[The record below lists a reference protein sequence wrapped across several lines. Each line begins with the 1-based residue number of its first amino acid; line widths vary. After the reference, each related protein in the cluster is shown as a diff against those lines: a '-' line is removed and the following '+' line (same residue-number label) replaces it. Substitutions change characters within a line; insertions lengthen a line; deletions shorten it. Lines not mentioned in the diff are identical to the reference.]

1 MAFEPCDVLVPEAG
15 SAVNGECGTIEV
27 PLDYTDVSGDS
38 GQIAMFRVP
47 ARSEDPIGSLLLNP
61 GGPGYPGIEFA
72 ASAAAAWANN
82 PVTGRFDI
90 VGFDPRGTGATV
102 PAVDCFTD
110 AEREVDATAAS
121 QLTRPDSPPLV
132 EACADSVGGVDVL
145 AHLGTRDVARDL
157 DVIRAVLGDEKLTY
171 AGVSYG
177 TRLGAVYAEM
187 FPQNVRALVL
197 DGAMNPRT
205 GTLERRQDQWA
216 GMQRAFDELAAFCV
230 EQGDCPL
237 GDDIEGTTAAYQAL
251 VQPLQDEPVA
261 AGDGRELTFVAAHDG
276 VVTGLYSQAVWPA
289 VVAGLRELAEGRGE
303 TLLSLRDLYHGRSPN
318 GSYDDAAE
326 ATSVI
331 NCLDEE
337 RFSGEDQVEL
347 VEKAFAAAPIF
358 DTGRP
363 VEAGPDWC
371 EGWPVEPT
379 LGYPYASDI
388 EGLPATL
395 TVSVTGDALTPH
407 EGGISLADTLGGS
420 LLTVEGEQHGAITAG
435 NTCVDAIVAA
445 YLIDL
450 ELPAE
455 DATCR
460 L

>member
-1 MAFEPCDVLVPEAG
+1 M
-15 SAVNGECGTIEV
+15 
-27 PLDYTDVSGDS
+27 
-38 GQIAMFRVP
+38 
-47 ARSEDPIGSLLLNP
+47 
-61 GGPGYPGIEFA
+61 
-72 ASAAAAWANN
+72 
-82 PVTGRFDI
+82 
-90 VGFDPRGTGATV
+90 
-102 PAVDCFTD
+102 
-110 AEREVDATAAS
+110 
-121 QLTRPDSPPLV
+121 
-132 EACADSVGGVDVL
+132 
-145 AHLGTRDVARDL
+145 
-157 DVIRAVLGDEKLTY
+157 
-171 AGVSYG
+171 
-177 TRLGAVYAEM
+177 
-187 FPQNVRALVL
+187 
-197 DGAMNPRT
+197 
-205 GTLERRQDQWA
+205 
-216 GMQRAFDELAAFCV
+216 
-230 EQGDCPL
+230 
-237 GDDIEGTTAAYQAL
+237 
-251 VQPLQDEPVA
+251 
-261 AGDGRELTFVAAHDG
+261 
-276 VVTGLYSQAVWPA
+276 TGLYSQAVWPA

-420 LLTVEGEQHGAITAG
+420 LLTVEGQQHGAITAG